1 MITWT
6 KSHFY
11 GEVATLG
18 NTKLEII
25 ETGYRDT
32 KITKLYQDG
41 QLVDRFDSID
51 AAKDYCFKMYGEC

>member
-6 KSHFY
+6 KQNCY
-11 GEVATLG
+11 NEVATLG

-41 QLVDRFDSID
+41 QLVDRFYSID
-51 AAKDYCFKMYGEC
+51 AAKDYCFRVYAEC